1 VDERW
6 FRRAGGFAW
15 LMVGLPM
22 VLQPAGTPWRLGVWL
37 AAYLVFAVAFLR
49 PAPIVWA
56 LQGLCVAAM
65 VAVLCNGFEGTLLVL
80 VAMQL
85 ARRYAPRVGLTW
97 IALQTALFAA
107 GIGAHWSPRSALLL
121 APPYLGLQVLGY
133 AVVRLLGRV
142 AGLARV
148 RERLRIA
155 LELHDAL
162 GHHLTALSL
171 NLEAA
176 AHQVSEPAVGPVRT
190 AQAIARLL
198 LSEVRDVVS
207 DLGSPDDVAVA
218 LRRLA
223 AGMPTPKVHLSVDLP
238 LARPRGD
245 GGDGGDGAH
254 ALLRCAQE
262 IMTNAARHA
271 RAENLWIDVSAH
283 DQNVELRARD
293 DGIGAA
299 EVQPGGGLG
308 GMRARLES
316 LGGTLS
322 IESQPGS
329 GFHVVATVPW

>member
-1 VDERW
+1 MQVDERW
-6 FRRAGGFAW
+6 FRRASGFAW

-22 VLQPAGTPWRLGVWL
+22 VIQPADTLWRLGVWL
-37 AAYLVFAVAFLR
+37 AAYLVFAAASLR
-49 PAPIVWA
+49 PAPIGWA
-56 LQGLCVAAM
+56 VQGLCVAAM

-85 ARRYAPRVGLTW
+85 GRRFGPRVGLPW
-97 IALQTALFAA
+97 IVAQTAFFAA
-107 GIGAHWSPRSALLL
+107 GVGAHWSPRAAVLL

-133 AVVRLLGRV
+133 VVVRLLGRV
-142 AGLARV
+142 EALARV

-155 LELHDAL
+155 HDLHDTL

-176 AHQVSEPAVGPVRT
+176 AHLSSEPAAAPVRT
-190 AQAIARLL
+190 AQSIAKLL

-207 DLGSPDDVAVA
+207 DLGSPDDVAGA

-223 AGMPTPKVHLSVDLP
+223 AGIPTPRVHLRIAEP
-238 LARPRGD
+238 LAPAGD
-245 GGDGGDGAH
+245 EGADAAH

-271 RAENLWIDVSAH
+271 RAQNLWIDVSAR
-283 DQNVELRARD
+283 DRIVEIRARD
-293 DGIGAA
+293 DGIGAGD
-299 EVQPGGGLG
+299 VQPGGGLT
-308 GMRARLES
+308 GMRARLER

-322 IESQPGS
+322 IHSQPGS
-329 GFHVVATVPW
+329 GFHVVATVPL